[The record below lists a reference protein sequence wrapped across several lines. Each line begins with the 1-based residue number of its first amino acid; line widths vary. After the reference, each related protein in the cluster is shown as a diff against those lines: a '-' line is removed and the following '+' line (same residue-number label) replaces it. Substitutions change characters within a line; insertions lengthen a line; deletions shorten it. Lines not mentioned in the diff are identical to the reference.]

1 MGIRIEFNEG
11 EYLNGLNDVTEQLQE
26 KVDKLK
32 KKSVQGLKDA
42 LIYVASE
49 SQQKAP
55 VEFGD
60 LRGSVLVEIDDVKI
74 AEGTQS
80 GLSEEEKQ
88 KRRESG
94 ELSSDSGLG
103 INIVS
108 EEVPENGTTGRVSY
122 NTVYAAVQHEQI
134 NYAHPRGGQAKYLQQ
149 VLTDEQ
155 DRILKI
161 IAEEMWED

>member
-11 EYLNGLNDVTEQLQE
+11 EYLSGLSDVTEKLQE
-26 KVDKLK
+26 KVNDLK

-42 LIYVASE
+42 LLFVASE

-60 LRGSVLVEIDDVKI
+60 LRGSVLVEIDDVRI

-88 KRRESG
+88 QRRESG

-108 EEVPENGTTGRVSY
+108 EEVP
-122 NTVYAAVQHEQI
+122 
-134 NYAHPRGGQAKYLQQ
+134 
-149 VLTDEQ
+149 
-155 DRILKI
+155 
-161 IAEEMWED
+161 